1 MTPFGWPVVPELY
14 TKNARSFLG
23 SALVLLYREAP
34 DMFLIL
40 RKCLNLPDSSFSSP
54 IRMILSSGKPAFLA
68 ASHAALKNGFCVTR
82 ALAPASFS

>member
-23 SALVLLYREAP
+23 SALVLLYRVAP

-40 RKCLNLPDSSFSSP
+40 RKCLNFPDSSFSSP
-54 IRMILSSGKPAFLA
+54 IRMILSSGKPTFFA
-68 ASHAALKNGFCVTR
+68 ASRAAFKNGLCVTK
-82 ALAPASFS
+82 ALAPASLS